1 MAAFSLASLDIWGV
15 VDSELGRLEVVAGRG
30 EEDEDVD
37 VDVDVDVVVGVDA
50 GVGTAE

>member
-15 VDSELGRLEVVAGRG
+15 VDSELGELEVVAGRG
-30 EEDEDVD
+30 GEGEVEGVD
-37 VDVDVDVVVGVDA
+37 VDVDAGVDA

>member
-1 MAAFSLASLDIWGV
+1 MAAFSFSSLEGAVASG
-15 VDSELGRLEVVAGRG
+15 LGRLEVVAGRG

-50 GVGTAE
+50 GGGTSE

>member
-15 VDSELGRLEVVAGRG
+15 VDSELGRLEVEAGEA
-30 EEDEDVD
+30 EEVEG